1 MSSETKK
8 RRNMPGQTA
17 VLFNLFDTLDIE
29 PYKRS
34 VLQERYLN
42 VLQNFQ
48 MRATRLSFIFYSARI
63 IITVGSIL
71 VPAFLSIQNSSYQ
84 MQIYWTTWVLSIFV
98 TICNGLITLFKIDK
112 KYFFINTTLE
122 LLHSEGWQYIGLSG
136 RYAPKDAP
144 VPPTHDNQ
152 FLVFFHMAEKIKMR
166 QVEEEYWKFTDT
178 SGVGNATNQKPMINV
193 QTPAIQQGTIA
204 NLPSEQKGVIE
215 GWLGDLN
222 GLMPRAKSTKLVN
235 KIDGTAQSPTKISR
249 TSSRS
254 DLSVQSD
261 MSEKTP
267 PESALVSTTQLL
279 GTAEEG
285 EQENTFVQIVR
296 D

>member
-1 MSSETKK
+1 MI
-8 RRNMPGQTA
+8 
-17 VLFNLFDTLDIE
+17 TL
-29 PYKRS
+29 K
-34 VLQERYLN
+34 
-42 VLQNFQ
+42 
-48 MRATRLSFIFYSARI
+48 
-63 IITVGSIL
+63 TVTIGSIL
-71 VPAFLSIQNSSYQ
+71 VPAFLSIQGTTQ
-84 MQIYWTTWVLSIFV
+84 QTQIYWATWLISLSV
-98 TICNGLITLFKIDK
+98 TISNGVMSLFKLDK

-144 VPPTHDNQ
+144 VPPTHENQ

-204 NLPSEQKGVIE
+204 NLPTEQKGVIE

-222 GLMPRAKSTKLVN
+222 GLAPRMKATNLVN
-235 KIDGTAQSPTKISR
+235 KIDGTAPGPAKISR

-261 MSEKTP
+261 MSERTP
-267 PESALVSTTQLL
+267 PESALVSTAQVP
-279 GTAEEG
+279 GAAEDG
-285 EQENTFVQIVR
+285 EQENTFVQIMPK
-296 D
+296 

>member
-1 MSSETKK
+1 
-8 RRNMPGQTA
+8 MPGQTA

-144 VPPTHDNQ
+144 VPPTHENQ

-204 NLPSEQKGVIE
+204 NLPTEQKGVIE

-222 GLMPRAKSTKLVN
+222 GLAPRMKSTKLV
-235 KIDGTAQSPTKISR
+235 DGTTQGPTKISR

-261 MSEKTP
+261 MSERTP
-267 PESALVSTTQLL
+267 PESALVP
-279 GTAEEG
+279 TAQVPGATEDG
-285 EQENTFVQIVR
+285 EQENTFVQIMPK
-296 D
+296 

>member
-1 MSSETKK
+1 
-8 RRNMPGQTA
+8 MPGQTA

-29 PYKRS
+29 PYKKS

-144 VPPTHDNQ
+144 VPPTHENQ

-178 SGVGNATNQKPMINV
+178 SGVGNATNQKAMINV

-215 GWLGDLN
+215 GWLGDMN
-222 GLMPRAKSTKLVN
+222 GLAPRMKSTKLV
-235 KIDGTAQSPTKISR
+235 DGTTQGPTKISR
-249 TSSRS
+249 TSSKS
-254 DLSVQSD
+254 NLSVQSEL
-261 MSEKTP
+261 SEGAAA
-267 PESALVSTTQLL
+267 ESALVPAAQVP
-279 GTAEEG
+279 GAAEDG
-285 EQENTFVQIVR
+285 EQENTFVQIVPK
-296 D
+296 

>member
-29 PYKRS
+29 PYKKS

-112 KYFFINTTLE
+112 N
-122 LLHSEGWQYIGLSG
+122 SYI
-136 RYAPKDAP
+136 
-144 VPPTHDNQ
+144 
-152 FLVFFHMAEKIKMR
+152 
-166 QVEEEYWKFTDT
+166 
-178 SGVGNATNQKPMINV
+178 
-193 QTPAIQQGTIA
+193 
-204 NLPSEQKGVIE
+204 
-215 GWLGDLN
+215 
-222 GLMPRAKSTKLVN
+222 PRAGSIL
-235 KIDGTAQSPTKISR
+235 D
-249 TSSRS
+249 
-254 DLSVQSD
+254 
-261 MSEKTP
+261 
-267 PESALVSTTQLL
+267 
-279 GTAEEG
+279 
-285 EQENTFVQIVR
+285 
-296 D
+296 

>member
-1 MSSETKK
+1 
-8 RRNMPGQTA
+8 MPGQIA
-17 VLFNLFDTLDIE
+17 VLFNLFHTLDIE
-29 PYKRS
+29 PYKKS

-48 MRATRLSFIFYSARI
+48 TRATRLSFIFYSARI

-84 MQIYWTTWVLSIFV
+84 IHLYWITWIVSILV

-144 VPPTHDNQ
+144 VPPTHENQ
-152 FLVFFHMAEKIKMR
+152 FLIFFHMAEKIKMR

-215 GWLGDLN
+215 GWLGDMN
-222 GLMPRAKSTKLVN
+222 GLAPRMKATNLVN
-235 KIDGTAQSPTKISR
+235 KIDGTSQGPTQISR
-249 TSSRS
+249 TSSGS
-254 DLSVQSD
+254 DLSMQLV
-261 MSEKTP
+261 MSEGTP
-267 PESALVSTTQLL
+267 PEPALVSTRQVQ
-279 GTAEEG
+279 AKNAKS
-285 EQENTFVQIVR
+285 ENTFA
-296 D
+296 

>member
-17 VLFNLFDTLDIE
+17 VLFNLFDTLEIE
-29 PYKRS
+29 PYKKS

-48 MRATRLSFIFYSARI
+48 MRATRLSFVFYSARI

-84 MQIYWTTWVLSIFV
+84 MQIYWTTWILSIFV

-112 KYFFINTTLE
+112 KYFFIHTTLE

-144 VPPTHDNQ
+144 VPPTHENQ

-178 SGVGNATNQKPMINV
+178 SGVGNATNQKAMINV

-204 NLPSEQKGVIE
+204 NLPTEQKGVIE

-222 GLMPRAKSTKLVN
+222 GLMPRTKSTKLV
-235 KIDGTAQSPTKISR
+235 DGTTQGPTKISR
-249 TSSRS
+249 TSSKS
-254 DLSVQSD
+254 SLSVQSD
-261 MSEKTP
+261 MSEGTA
-267 PESALVSTTQLL
+267 PESALVPAAQVP
-279 GTAEEG
+279 GAAEDR
-285 EQENTFVQIVR
+285 EQENTFVQIVPK
-296 D
+296 

>member
-1 MSSETKK
+1 MSSDTKK

-29 PYKRS
+29 PYKKS

-48 MRATRLSFIFYSARI
+48 IRATRLSFIFYSARI

-84 MQIYWTTWVLSIFV
+84 MQIYWTTWILSIFV

-144 VPPTHDNQ
+144 VPPTHENQ

-178 SGVGNATNQKPMINV
+178 SGVGNATNQKAMINV

-204 NLPSEQKGVIE
+204 NLPTDQKGAIE

-222 GLMPRAKSTKLVN
+222 GLMPRTKSTKLV
-235 KIDGTAQSPTKISR
+235 DGTTQGPTKISR
-249 TSSRS
+249 TPSGSN
-254 DLSVQSD
+254 LSVQSD

-267 PESALVSTTQLL
+267 PESALVPAAQVP
-279 GTAEEG
+279 GAAEDR
-285 EQENTFVQIVR
+285 EQENTFVQIVPK
-296 D
+296 

>member
-1 MSSETKK
+1 MPSEVKK

-29 PYKRS
+29 PYKKS

-144 VPPTHDNQ
+144 VPPTHENQ

-178 SGVGNATNQKPMINV
+178 SGVGNATNQKAMINV

-204 NLPSEQKGVIE
+204 NLPTDQKGVIE
-215 GWLGDLN
+215 GWLEDLN
-222 GLMPRAKSTKLVN
+222 GLMPRTKSTKLV
-235 KIDGTAQSPTKISR
+235 DGTTQGPTKISR

-267 PESALVSTTQLL
+267 PESGLVPAAQVP
-279 GTAEEG
+279 GAAEDG
-285 EQENTFVQIVR
+285 EQENTFVQIVPK
-296 D
+296 

>member
-29 PYKRS
+29 PYKKS

-84 MQIYWTTWVLSIFV
+84 MQIYWTTWILSIFV

-144 VPPTHDNQ
+144 VPPTHENQ

-178 SGVGNATNQKPMINV
+178 SGVGNATNQKAMINV

-215 GWLGDLN
+215 GWLGDMN
-222 GLMPRAKSTKLVN
+222 GLAPRMKSTKLV
-235 KIDGTAQSPTKISR
+235 DGTTQGPTKISR
-249 TSSRS
+249 TSSKS
-254 DLSVQSD
+254 NLSVQSEL
-261 MSEKTP
+261 SEGAAA
-267 PESALVSTTQLL
+267 ESALVPAAQVP
-279 GTAEEG
+279 GAAEDG
-285 EQENTFVQIVR
+285 EQENTFVQIVPK
-296 D
+296 

>member
-1 MSSETKK
+1 
-8 RRNMPGQTA
+8 MPGQIA
-17 VLFNLFDTLDIE
+17 VLFNLFHTLDIE
-29 PYKRS
+29 PYKKS

-48 MRATRLSFIFYSARI
+48 TRATRLSFIFYSARI

-84 MQIYWTTWVLSIFV
+84 MHLYWITWIVSILV

-144 VPPTHDNQ
+144 VPPTHENQ
-152 FLVFFHMAEKIKMR
+152 FLIFFHMAEKIKMR

-215 GWLGDLN
+215 GWLGDMN
-222 GLMPRAKSTKLVN
+222 GLAPRMKATNLVN
-235 KIDGTAQSPTKISR
+235 KIDGTSQGPTQISR
-249 TSSRS
+249 TSSGS
-254 DLSVQSD
+254 DLSMQLV
-261 MSEKTP
+261 MSEGTP
-267 PESALVSTTQLL
+267 PEPALVSTRQVQ
-279 GTAEEG
+279 AKNAKS
-285 EQENTFVQIVR
+285 ENTFA
-296 D
+296 